1 MRSLPDDTEGQ
12 QYLLSH
18 QEEHGRLQTD
28 YCSEKTESEQN
39 TMDEQSEL
47 NQSLVLN
54 RDTSYQNS
62 LKLNWGIFVND
73 NQFSHQIQEC
83 QQVNTSCLDT
93 TRDCTTYNQVIPL
106 NEDSSAGLEEEC
118 QQTIQY
124 QTRANQDYS
133 CYDQRAFVYCNQTH
147 LEPDINQ
154 SGTPFQVGIEAQSQ
168 PRKSNLAR
176 VIEKQLYVS

>member
-1 MRSLPDDTEGQ
+1 
-12 QYLLSH
+12 
-18 QEEHGRLQTD
+18 
-28 YCSEKTESEQN
+28 
-39 TMDEQSEL
+39 MDEQSGL

-54 RDTSYQNS
+54 RDTAYQKS

-106 NEDSSAGLEEEC
+106 NEDFSAGLEEEC

-147 LEPDINQ
+147 LEPDVNQ
-154 SGTPFQVGIEAQSQ
+154 SGTPFQVGIEAPVQ

-176 VIEKQLYVS
+176 VIEKQLYVR